1 MSRVYDSA
9 LDISSLSG
17 DSRFFNSEN
26 PVRADDGAMRWH
38 VARHDRIRA
47 HGGTAAYAHRAE
59 HLRARADEHVIL
71 DYRHRAALLPGPDT
85 VLPAYGH
92 LVHQR
97 HPAADSHAA
106 LDDDARR
113 HGHQDRRANVAIDP
127 ATGKPADQ
135 RAQR

>member
-1 MSRVYDSA
+1 MSRVHDSA

-26 PVRADDGAMRWH
+26 PVRADDGAMGWH

-47 HGGTAAYAHRAE
+47 HGGAAAYAHRAE

-71 DYRHRAALLPGPDT
+71 DHRHFAAVLPGPDT

-92 LVHQR
+92 LVHDR
-97 HPAADSHAA
+97 DPAADANA
-106 LDDDARR
+106 PFDDDAHRYR
-113 HGHQDRRANVAIDP
+113 HQDRRADMAVD
-127 ATGKPADQ
+127 
-135 RAQR
+135 